1 MRPYSTAGFDRL
13 ELTIDGR
20 RTVAYMA
27 GSGPAVVY
35 LHGGGTFHGF
45 EFAREWLP
53 RYQVLVPYHPGFGE
67 SDDAPEMTTLQA
79 YVRHYCTLL
88 DRLGLATVHLI
99 GASLGGRLAAQI
111 AISHPQRVR
120 SLVLAAPAGITLAD
134 YPQPDFSRI
143 THREWPKY
151 LVHDPEFIRP
161 YWPDDPDRSF
171 LADRAREAQT
181 AGRLVLDSAATA
193 ADFARSLDC
202 ISAPTLLL
210 WGSADRMVLSGNATA
225 WQAAVSN
232 STLRIFEHAGHLLLD
247 ESASARAAVAQFLS
261 ESSPSKHR

>member
-53 RYQVLVPYHPGFGE
+53 RYRVLVPYHPGFGE

-88 DRLGLATVHLI
+88 DRLGLATD
-99 GASLGGRLAAQI
+99 SSYRSI
-111 AISHPQRVR
+111 ARR
-120 SLVLAAPAGITLAD
+120 PACG
-134 YPQPDFSRI
+134 
-143 THREWPKY
+143 
-151 LVHDPEFIRP
+151 
-161 YWPDDPDRSF
+161 
-171 LADRAREAQT
+171 ADRNLAPT
-181 AGRLVLDSAATA
+181 AGAEPGTR
-193 ADFARSLDC
+193 C
-202 ISAPTLLL
+202 
-210 WGSADRMVLSGNATA
+210 
-225 WQAAVSN
+225 
-232 STLRIFEHAGHLLLD
+232 AGRHNTG
-247 ESASARAAVAQFLS
+247 
-261 ESSPSKHR
+261 